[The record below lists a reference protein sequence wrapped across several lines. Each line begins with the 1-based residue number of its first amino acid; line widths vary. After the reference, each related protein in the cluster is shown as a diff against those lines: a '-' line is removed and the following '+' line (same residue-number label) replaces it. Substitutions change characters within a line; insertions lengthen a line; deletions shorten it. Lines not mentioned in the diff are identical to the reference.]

1 MNRFPIRG
9 GNSNNAGDAGPSAL
23 NVNNPRSN
31 ANSNIVS
38 RSALDIARFETPTGL
53 SSVHF
58 EKDDSASA
66 IAETKIEQAGAPAL
80 FDQIYQFENLM
91 SAAYSCRK
99 SKSSTPSCLRYFDNL
114 EENIIQMQNELIWKT
129 YKTDRYRHF
138 WVFEPKRRKISAPSF
153 RDRVFQRAIYNVI
166 EPIIDKRFID
176 DSYACRKNKGTHA
189 GVNRAQQF
197 IQQVERQHGTAYALK
212 ADVSKY
218 FSSIQH
224 SVLKRLLRRHIK
236 CSQTLELFDY
246 VIDSSPSESN
256 GVGILPGSI
265 LNQIAANVYLHELDR
280 YAKHTLGAVRYMRYI
295 DNFIIVH
302 HDKEYLHLCL
312 RKIELFLERE
322 LSLRLNNKTQIF
334 PISKRRGRSLDY
346 LGYRIQAHTK
356 KLRKSSVKSIKT
368 KIRRHAAGK
377 IPDDKMARSVAS
389 WQGHAKHADS
399 AGLIKSLKKLKE
411 SLSGKI

>member
-31 ANSNIVS
+31 VNSNIVS
-38 RSALDIARFETPTGL
+38 RSALDIARIDALMGA

-58 EKDDSASA
+58 EKDDVAPA
-66 IAETKIEQAGAPAL
+66 IAETQTEQAGAPAL
-80 FDQIYQFENLM
+80 FDQIYQFDNLI

-99 SKSSTPSCLRYFDNL
+99 NKSKAPSCLRYFDNL

-153 RDRVFQRAIYNVI
+153 RDRVFQRAIYNI
-166 EPIIDKRFID
+166 IMPIIDRRFID

-189 GVNRAQQF
+189 GVDRAQQF
-197 IQQVERQHGTAYALK
+197 VRQVEQQHGVAYALK

-218 FSSIQH
+218 FSSIRH
-224 SVLKRLLRRHIK
+224 DTLKRLLRHHIQ
-236 CSQTLELFDY
+236 CEQTLELIDY
-246 VIDSSPSESN
+246 VIDSGPCESP

-280 YAKHTLGAVRYMRYI
+280 YAKHTLRAQRYMRYI
-295 DNFIIVH
+295 DDFIVVH
-302 HDKEYLHLCL
+302 HNKEYLHLAL
-312 RKIELFLERE
+312 RKIEMFLERQ
-322 LSLRLNNKTQIF
+322 LALTLNNKTQIF
-334 PISKRRGRSLDY
+334 PVSKQNGRSLDY
-346 LGYRIQAHTK
+346 LGYHIYSHTK
-356 KLRKSSVKSIKT
+356 RLRKSSVKRIKT
-368 KIRRHAAGK
+368 KIRKHAKGK
-377 IPDDKMARSVAS
+377 ITDDDMRKMAAS
-389 WQGHAKHADS
+389 WHGHAKHADS
-399 AGLIKSLKKLKE
+399 DGLIKSLNTLAE
-411 SLSGKI
+411 SLKNE